1 MGEFIPVA
9 MMVQSTLQSNMKA
22 KAEAR
27 AQAEVQAQQ
36 RAALDRDYAQAEQ
49 ERQDKLK
56 RSQAAQRAAFAA
68 AGISGDGSGAAAM
81 NSLLTDSEQERSQ
94 LAASYQDRL
103 NSLDASNVNP
113 FESGQRNV
121 YQASTE
127 MSVYINSYTVA
138 DSGYVNFPLV
148 GKIQVA
154 GLNINEIKTLFQNTI
169 NDYFQMTIVTVK
181 LVNFKVSILGEVV
194 RPGTYL
200 VYQENINILQAISMA
215 GDLSPYAKRNNII
228 IIRKTATGSSVYSIN
243 LLKANIFESPA
254 YFLQP
259 GDIVYVEPMTSKNF
273 AFTAFPYT
281 LIFATIT
288 TTLLIMT
295 YIK

>member
-1 MGEFIPVA
+1 
-9 MMVQSTLQSNMKA
+9 MKI
-22 KAEAR
+22 KTNIQIK
-27 AQAEVQAQQ
+27 QALVFFL
-36 RAALDRDYAQAEQ
+36 AALLISSCVSLKKVKYIQDLEDYQKDGKIEFFNETNPEYKVQ
-49 ERQDKLK
+49 P
-56 RSQAAQRAAFAA
+56 
-68 AGISGDGSGAAAM
+68 GD
-81 NSLLTDSEQERSQ
+81 NLYVDV
-94 LAASYQDRL
+94 
-103 NSLDASNVNP
+103 NSLDANNVNP
-113 FESGQRNV
+113 FESSQRNV

-181 LVNFKVSILGEVV
+181 LVNFKVSLLGEVV

-215 GDLSPYAKRNNII
+215 GDLGPYAKRDKVIV
-228 IIRKTATGSSVYSIN
+228 IRKTASGSATYTVN
-243 LLKANIFESPA
+243 LLKSNIFESPA

-259 GDIVYVEPMTSKNF
+259 GDIVYIEPMKSKNY

-281 LIFATIT
+281 LIFSTIT